1 MRAESGHSGRK
12 RILSNASAPEM
23 EPDRK
28 HCRLSV
34 VLSRSPLRPIQQSRR
49 RPKPPLVKRSSL
61 VDGCVEAPRSRV
73 PAGGGARAT
82 TAAQPRQP
90 AKICHGYETRAAVN
104 RKRAEEAAAA
114 AEKKSEPASEKH
126 LAAEER
132 QLSAKERQLSTEE
145 RQLAAEERKLSAEE
159 RQPSADETAPADEAE
174 PGTAQPLLP
183 ADQTKAASGVPET
196 TKAAED
202 EYVEDILQELL
213 DQEELQRLDTD
224 FLAGQPSVTAS
235 DRAVVVDWL
244 IMVQHYL
251 RLTGGTLHLALALLD
266 RVLADLSCPLD
277 NLQLLGVACLWLAA
291 KMEDPRLP
299 SARQLLKLTM
309 DGYALGSLL
318 NMELLVVRVTDFRL
332 LRVHPGA
339 FVSLQLHR
347 RRLTAGEQGE
357 RLTHT
362 CEYLL
367 DLAGCRLGGVHRP
380 PSLVAVAVIHTALLL
395 LGNAAGRHG
404 DVTGRH
410 GDETPPC
417 SPDDLLY
424 HREEDVLS
432 ISTLLLLELRDSHTS
447 KLKGARNKFSSQS
460 RYQGL
465 ALCEQLSP
473 AHVQRVLLRQLGRP
487 LLPPPQSPASRL
499 SQEY

>member
-1 MRAESGHSGRK
+1 
-12 RILSNASAPEM
+12 M

-34 VLSRSPLRPIQQSRR
+34 VL
-49 RPKPPLVKRSSL
+49 
-61 VDGCVEAPRSRV
+61 
-73 PAGGGARAT
+73 
-82 TAAQPRQP
+82 
-90 AKICHGYETRAAVN
+90 
-104 RKRAEEAAAA
+104 
-114 AEKKSEPASEKH
+114 
-126 LAAEER
+126 
-132 QLSAKERQLSTEE
+132 
-145 RQLAAEERKLSAEE
+145 
-159 RQPSADETAPADEAE
+159 
-174 PGTAQPLLP
+174 
-183 ADQTKAASGVPET
+183 
-196 TKAAED
+196 
-202 EYVEDILQELL
+202 
-213 DQEELQRLDTD
+213 
-224 FLAGQPSVTAS
+224 
-235 DRAVVVDWL
+235 
-244 IMVQHYL
+244 HYL

-347 RRLTAGEQGE
+347 RRLTAGEQG
-357 RLTHT
+357 
-362 CEYLL
+362 
-367 DLAGCRLGGVHRP
+367 
-380 PSLVAVAVIHTALLL
+380 
-395 LGNAAGRHG
+395 
-404 DVTGRH
+404 
-410 GDETPPC
+410 
-417 SPDDLLY
+417 
-424 HREEDVLS
+424 
-432 ISTLLLLELRDSHTS
+432 
-447 KLKGARNKFSSQS
+447 ARNKFSSQS

>member
-1 MRAESGHSGRK
+1 MRAESGHSARK

-61 VDGCVEAPRSRV
+61 VDGCVEVVPRSRV

-114 AEKKSEPASEKH
+114 AEKKSEPASEKQSD

-132 QLSAKERQLSTEE
+132 QLPAKDAKERQLSAEE
-145 RQLAAEERKLSAEE
+145 RQL
-159 RQPSADETAPADEAE
+159 SADEAALADEAE

-183 ADQTKAASGVPET
+183 ADQTKPASGVPET

-213 DQEELQRLDTD
+213 EQEELQRLDTD